1 MPGSLHQLVSSRF
14 FWAVVAV
21 VVILVLVPFL
31 VFGLAG
37 TGDGGMGVDPITT
50 SP

>member
-1 MPGSLHQLVSSRF
+1 MPGALHQLVSSRF
-14 FWAVVAV
+14 FWAVVAG
-21 VVILVLVPFL
+21 VVILLLIPFL

-37 TGDGGMGVDPITT
+37 TGEMGVGPITT